1 MLDMW
6 TDVFNNIGSRTTGT
20 KPGHYAIVAP
30 GWTGA
35 LSQGLEKIVAPT
47 STVWVMGRTQTNGPA
62 DHANV
67 HKVQDGYELTPLDQ
81 WGQAY
86 MPPER
91 VPTDPSI
98 DNKTPPLTQINEL
111 DGVVASSGSDSEITA
126 ARQRLPDLVSHA
138 GTRNHA
144 GKAF

>member
-1 MLDMW
+1 VSREPIVLSVPDTNGRYYLIPMLDMW

-47 STVWVMGRTQTNGPA
+47 STVWMMGRTQTNGPA

-67 HKVQDGYELTPLDQ
+67 HKVQDGYKLRPLDQ
-81 WGQAY
+81 
-86 MPPER
+86 
-91 VPTDPSI
+91 
-98 DNKTPPLTQINEL
+98 
-111 DGVVASSGSDSEITA
+111 
-126 ARQRLPDLVSHA
+126 
-138 GTRNHA
+138 
-144 GKAF
+144 